1 MATETTLA
9 KMETKDDAPKAGMN
23 GKKILIWAVSLISL
37 AIVIYVISRA
47 WKKGQ
52 A

>member
-1 MATETTLA
+1 MATETTTTTTTPA
-9 KMETKDDAPKAGMN
+9 KTETTPSPT
-23 GKKILIWAVSLISL
+23 KKILMWVLGLVSL
-37 AIVIYVISRA
+37 AIVIWVISRA

>member
-1 MATETTLA
+1 MATETTTTTPA
-9 KMETKDDAPKAGMN
+9 KTETTPTPTPT
-23 GKKILIWAVSLISL
+23 KKILMWVLGLVSL
-37 AIVIYVISRA
+37 AIVIWVISRA

>member
-1 MATETTLA
+1 MATETTTTPA
-9 KMETKDDAPKAGMN
+9 KTEKTETTPSPT
-23 GKKILIWAVSLISL
+23 KKILMWALGLVSL
-37 AIVIYVISRA
+37 AIVIWVISRA